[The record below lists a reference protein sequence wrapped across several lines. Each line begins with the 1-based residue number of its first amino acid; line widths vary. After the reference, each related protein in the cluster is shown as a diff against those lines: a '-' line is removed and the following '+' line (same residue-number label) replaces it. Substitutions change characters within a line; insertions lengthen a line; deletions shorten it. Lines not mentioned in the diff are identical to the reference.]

1 MLAKNFSSE
10 ELQCKCGCSEL
21 KFDANLVKMLQ
32 RLRDYLDAPVIVT
45 SGYRCKKHNKVVGGV
60 ENSYHTLGMA
70 SDIYVKGVSVDEL
83 AKLCI
88 LCGFTGVGLYRKKGF
103 VHVDV
108 RKGVNEA
115 VVFYG

>member
-1 MLAKNFSSE
+1 
-10 ELQCKCGCSEL
+10 
-21 KFDANLVKMLQ
+21 
-32 RLRDYLDAPVIVT
+32 
-45 SGYRCKKHNKVVGGV
+45 
-60 ENSYHTLGMA
+60 MA

>member
-1 MLAKNFSSE
+1 
-10 ELQCKCGCSEL
+10 
-21 KFDANLVKMLQ
+21 
-32 RLRDYLDAPVIVT
+32 
-45 SGYRCKKHNKVVGGV
+45 
-60 ENSYHTLGMA
+60 MA

-108 RKGVNEA
+108 RKGSAKLWSFTDKKGRDEYA
-115 VVFYG
+115 